1 MHASLKVQR
10 SRTPS
15 TFHPS
20 LFHARPRF
28 QTLPSA
34 SCIVEYPSLLFCP
47 FVAPATPRS
56 RLAIRR
62 LATFAS
68 TVPPPYPMGVSS
80 LLRSGVAIRPCGGV
94 LSPQIG
100 RVKSRG
106 ETQLDVRFH
115 RRLQRRRTKDDDD
128 GVVLGASMADPGVVD
143 GTTRVRGK
151 PIQVRGSRDASHG
164 GESDRRGVETRVQQ
178 RRPRHHTQ
186 PRCAC
191 LEPALG
197 QPWCHEK
204 GAFWKIE
211 KEHDAAAHRLTFNNA
226 FPR

>member
-1 MHASLKVQR
+1 MDVQ
-10 SRTPS
+10 
-15 TFHPS
+15 
-20 LFHARPRF
+20 
-28 QTLPSA
+28 
-34 SCIVEYPSLLFCP
+34 
-47 FVAPATPRS
+47 
-56 RLAIRR
+56 
-62 LATFAS
+62 
-68 TVPPPYPMGVSS
+68 
-80 LLRSGVAIRPCGGV
+80 
-94 LSPQIG
+94 
-100 RVKSRG
+100 
-106 ETQLDVRFH
+106 FH

-151 PIQVRGSRDASHG
+151 PSQVRRRRDTSHG
-164 GESDRRGVETRVQQ
+164 VESDRRGVETRVQQ

-226 FPR
+226 FPREEQTGGTWNRFRERENLWTRTQRTKSKSRREAKAGL